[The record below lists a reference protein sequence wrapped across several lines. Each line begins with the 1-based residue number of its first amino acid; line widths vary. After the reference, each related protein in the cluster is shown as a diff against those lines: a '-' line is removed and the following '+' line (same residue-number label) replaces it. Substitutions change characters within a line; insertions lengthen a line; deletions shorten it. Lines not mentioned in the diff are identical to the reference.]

1 VECNV
6 ARNIWKRVAD
16 WVGAASLAPEN
27 WNPTDNLKDW
37 ILGIVGGLLR
47 HSKEA
52 LTSLVLLVI
61 WEIWRERN
69 SRIFR
74 HVCRSIPQILTDIQD
89 EAKTWAYAGNK
100 GLHRLLFPP
109 VAQEPFG
116 QLADG
121 VEPLLT
127 DM

>member
-37 ILGIVGGLLR
+37 ILGIVDGLPR

-74 HVCRSIPQILTDIQD
+74 HVCRFIPQILTDIQD
-89 EAKTWAYAGNK
+89 VRLKPGRMQVTK
-100 GLHRLLFPP
+100 GYIDCCFHLSPKS
-109 VAQEPFG
+109 
-116 QLADG
+116 
-121 VEPLLT
+121 PL
-127 DM
+127 DS